1 MNLTNHQL
9 NSFNNKG
16 RKWSQLM
23 IVWLLF
29 FIVNHCLFGC
39 RENGEKNKEVKIL
52 NFRFLSVNV

>member
-1 MNLTNHQL
+1 
-9 NSFNNKG
+9 
-16 RKWSQLM
+16 M